1 MFSGL
6 KIFQLKNFA
15 LVTASNFFFFCNYS
29 AFFLLPLYINSLG
42 GNKETVGFVMGTFGI
57 TSFGSIP
64 LVSFLIDKYGRR
76 RFTLFGALLMSLSS
90 LSFIFVSELSPLI
103 YLLRLIQG
111 VGFAFFFTSATTS
124 AADIIPTEMMGQ
136 GLGIFGAFTIASYAL
151 GPTIGEAVIYKFG
164 FYYFFVICS
173 LFSLVAFILVLF
185 SRDTGFTP
193 ADDPYGIKFFRLA
206 FSKRYLV
213 LLLTNLILA
222 SGFGSVLNFISVF
235 LRSKKLEIFYFFLI
249 YTVTVTFIR
258 LLGGRLSDMFSR
270 KGIASP
276 SLLLFSIS
284 IAAVAFIDSLY
295 MVVIVSLLFS
305 IGYGM
310 LYPTLSA
317 LVVDKSGIDERGKAI
332 GAFNACFS
340 IGINYPTFVFGVIA
354 ERFGFE
360 VMYIISA
367 MVVFIGFMIFSLFES
382 K

>member
-1 MFSGL
+1 
-6 KIFQLKNFA
+6 
-15 LVTASNFFFFCNYS
+15 
-29 AFFLLPLYINSLG
+29 
-42 GNKETVGFVMGTFGI
+42 
-57 TSFGSIP
+57 
-64 LVSFLIDKYGRR
+64 
-76 RFTLFGALLMSLSS
+76 
-90 LSFIFVSELSPLI
+90 
-103 YLLRLIQG
+103 
-111 VGFAFFFTSATTS
+111 
-124 AADIIPTEMMGQ
+124 
-136 GLGIFGAFTIASYAL
+136 
-151 GPTIGEAVIYKFG
+151 
-164 FYYFFVICS
+164 
-173 LFSLVAFILVLF
+173 VAFILVLF
-185 SRDTGFTP
+185 SRDAGFTP

-284 IAAVAFIDSLY
+284 IAAVTFIDSLY